1 MLGES
6 LISDSRLH
14 ECPRPLLGGSKLQ
27 TGDVSLWYP
36 PCSLYVKYLL
46 VFSSCLGSPHW
57 KRQKWHE
64 RQLGVSVCVD
74 GRWEIAPILD
84 MGSAVFILGRPDVKD
99 LSSLPRATR
108 IRAHVMCDKKE
119 LYLSPGSPSRLLWES
134 LRAVHPLPPLH
145 QLLSVPREWQG
156 ASPSSQQ
163 VTSPISWPPSQVAAR
178 LPFLLCFSHPRIPV
192 PEPFKAAEIRR
203 LGLTE
208 ENYNIEN
215 SIFPKENWA
224 PKSSSFPRLHL
235 FYVT

>member
-14 ECPRPLLGGSKLQ
+14 ECPRPLLGGSNLQ

-74 GRWEIAPILD
+74 GRWEIAPFLD
-84 MGSAVFILGRPDVKD
+84 IGSAVFILGRPDVKD

-119 LYLSPGSPSRLLWES
+119 LYLSPGSPSRFLWES
-134 LRAVHPLPPLH
+134 LRAVRPLPPLH

-163 VTSPISWPPSQVAAR
+163 VTSPIS
-178 LPFLLCFSHPRIPV
+178 
-192 PEPFKAAEIRR
+192 
-203 LGLTE
+203 
-208 ENYNIEN
+208 
-215 SIFPKENWA
+215 
-224 PKSSSFPRLHL
+224 
-235 FYVT
+235 